1 MTLVSGF
8 FFHTLTPL
16 ISYAHYSFESWL
28 FPTQAAE
35 VCGTLEIDSALD
47 TVDSLNSD
55 LKAYEK
61 SAAEGKLIPLPGET
75 VSYK

>member
-1 MTLVSGF
+1 
-8 FFHTLTPL
+8 
-16 ISYAHYSFESWL
+16 
-28 FPTQAAE
+28 